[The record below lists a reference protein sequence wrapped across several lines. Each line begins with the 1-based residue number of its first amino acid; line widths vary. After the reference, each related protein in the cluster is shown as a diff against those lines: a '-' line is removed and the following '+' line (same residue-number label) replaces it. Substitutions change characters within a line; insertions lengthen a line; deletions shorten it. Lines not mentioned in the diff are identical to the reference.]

1 MSRGDHS
8 LCSHLDL
15 PLHKSHQ
22 IDLDETC
29 RGRHVTRRKHD
40 VTVDVTKYQQF
51 LSFIFRR
58 SPTLNQWF
66 SFLPVAPCRPRSASF
81 LLFLFPRPSRPSAGL
96 DGRLKATSKLIPTYR
111 KRWRNDCPP
120 TTEPNV
126 GLAPAG
132 LGLGEVLGGGAVH
145 AVMRADGTGQP
156 LADDVPLDVVE
167 TGASGDRNEGVL
179 QRQRLQYRLIDE
191 QQLGNSLM
199 EDERLVR
206 RIDDSR
212 QIDTDQQNLSCS
224 HLQATIKQNI

>member
-1 MSRGDHS
+1 
-8 LCSHLDL
+8 
-15 PLHKSHQ
+15 
-22 IDLDETC
+22 
-29 RGRHVTRRKHD
+29 
-40 VTVDVTKYQQF
+40 
-51 LSFIFRR
+51 
-58 SPTLNQWF
+58 
-66 SFLPVAPCRPRSASF
+66 
-81 LLFLFPRPSRPSAGL
+81 
-96 DGRLKATSKLIPTYR
+96 
-111 KRWRNDCPP
+111 
-120 TTEPNV
+120 V